1 MRDIWFLI
9 TDHKGIVKILAIL
22 IAIFC
27 VVSIGVSSYTSTMK
41 VQEQQEQQ
49 AKKKENEKQIKNSS
63 VKLKKD
69 QQKTIDEYDDA
80 TAQFSAL
87 LSSNVWA
94 TYSGTGRTLY
104 FTDSSIIIADPE
116 ADPSKVEKPFV
127 IKGLSTEKVDVGEM
141 KNLTRYNCAYESDD
155 DKTRVLTVDKN
166 DDGTYFKMSIDVK
179 NSGTNEEYVRTQAAG
194 TFDIDGI
201 SEDICRILDRI
212 ADEIVGYNVA
222 FDIGFLKAAGATIN
236 PDAAIIDTMQE
247 FMDAFG
253 NSNTGH
259 RYQPLSMA
267 AERLGYNWTSAPH
280 DSLSDTLACLATQK
294 CVDDHNWC
302 VENLE
307 LTEDAIMH
315 AKPIENGSEG
325 LPKDCWDLNPGGRPF
340 AVTEPIL
347 HRLQSSAKLCARA
360 GTTTQFTRM
369 TVNQWFDKAERSQR
383 SPLGRSVDIGRAA
396 SALNSQHEHAE
407 VPQDLTK

>member
-49 AKKKENEKQIKNSS
+49 AKKKEKEKQIKNSS
-63 VKLKKD
+63 VKLNV
-69 QQKTIDEYDDA
+69 A

-201 SEDICRILDRI
+201 SEDMSALLGDSRSIIEDFLREQCALYYPTAVEAECNGILT
-212 ADEIVGYNVA
+212 ADFNANEYRVD
-222 FDIGFLKAAGATIN
+222 FSLK
-236 PDAAIIDTMQE
+236 D
-247 FMDAFG
+247 
-253 NSNTGH
+253 
-259 RYQPLSMA
+259 
-267 AERLGYNWTSAPH
+267 
-280 DSLSDTLACLATQK
+280 
-294 CVDDHNWC
+294 
-302 VENLE
+302 
-307 LTEDAIMH
+307 TEDQQLTGI
-315 AKPIENGSEG
+315 
-325 LPKDCWDLNPGGRPF
+325 
-340 AVTEPIL
+340 
-347 HRLQSSAKLCARA
+347 
-360 GTTTQFTRM
+360 
-369 TVNQWFDKAERSQR
+369 TVVYHLS
-383 SPLGRSVDIGRAA
+383 
-396 SALNSQHEHAE
+396 
-407 VPQDLTK
+407 TKQCELM

>member
-49 AKKKENEKQIKNSS
+49 AKKKEKEKQIKNSS

-116 ADPSKVEKPFV
+116 ADPSKV
-127 IKGLSTEKVDVGEM
+127 EKVDVGEM

-201 SEDICRILDRI
+201 SEDMSALLGDSRSIIEDFLREQCALYYPTAVEAECNGILT
-212 ADEIVGYNVA
+212 ADFNANEYRVD
-222 FDIGFLKAAGATIN
+222 FSLK
-236 PDAAIIDTMQE
+236 D
-247 FMDAFG
+247 
-253 NSNTGH
+253 
-259 RYQPLSMA
+259 
-267 AERLGYNWTSAPH
+267 
-280 DSLSDTLACLATQK
+280 
-294 CVDDHNWC
+294 
-302 VENLE
+302 
-307 LTEDAIMH
+307 TEDQQLTGI
-315 AKPIENGSEG
+315 
-325 LPKDCWDLNPGGRPF
+325 
-340 AVTEPIL
+340 
-347 HRLQSSAKLCARA
+347 
-360 GTTTQFTRM
+360 
-369 TVNQWFDKAERSQR
+369 TVVYHLS
-383 SPLGRSVDIGRAA
+383 
-396 SALNSQHEHAE
+396 
-407 VPQDLTK
+407 TKQCELM

>member
-49 AKKKENEKQIKNSS
+49 AKKKEKEKQIKNSS

-141 KNLTRYNCAYESDD
+141 KNLTRY
-155 DKTRVLTVDKN
+155 KTRVLTVDKN

-201 SEDICRILDRI
+201 SEDMSALLGDSRSIIEDFLREQCALYYPTAVEAECNGILT
-212 ADEIVGYNVA
+212 ADFNANEYRVD
-222 FDIGFLKAAGATIN
+222 FSLK
-236 PDAAIIDTMQE
+236 D
-247 FMDAFG
+247 
-253 NSNTGH
+253 
-259 RYQPLSMA
+259 
-267 AERLGYNWTSAPH
+267 
-280 DSLSDTLACLATQK
+280 
-294 CVDDHNWC
+294 
-302 VENLE
+302 
-307 LTEDAIMH
+307 TEDQQLTGI
-315 AKPIENGSEG
+315 
-325 LPKDCWDLNPGGRPF
+325 
-340 AVTEPIL
+340 
-347 HRLQSSAKLCARA
+347 
-360 GTTTQFTRM
+360 
-369 TVNQWFDKAERSQR
+369 TVVYHLS
-383 SPLGRSVDIGRAA
+383 
-396 SALNSQHEHAE
+396 
-407 VPQDLTK
+407 TKQCELM

>member
-49 AKKKENEKQIKNSS
+49 AKKKEKEKQIKNSS

-104 FTDSSIIIADPE
+104 FTD
-116 ADPSKVEKPFV
+116 SKVEKPFV

-179 NSGTNEEYVRTQAAG
+179 NSGTNVEYVRTQAAG

-201 SEDICRILDRI
+201 SEDMSALLGDSRSIIEDFLREQCALYYPTAVEAECNGILT
-212 ADEIVGYNVA
+212 ADFNANEYRVD
-222 FDIGFLKAAGATIN
+222 FSLK
-236 PDAAIIDTMQE
+236 D
-247 FMDAFG
+247 
-253 NSNTGH
+253 
-259 RYQPLSMA
+259 
-267 AERLGYNWTSAPH
+267 
-280 DSLSDTLACLATQK
+280 
-294 CVDDHNWC
+294 
-302 VENLE
+302 
-307 LTEDAIMH
+307 TEDQQLTGI
-315 AKPIENGSEG
+315 
-325 LPKDCWDLNPGGRPF
+325 
-340 AVTEPIL
+340 
-347 HRLQSSAKLCARA
+347 
-360 GTTTQFTRM
+360 
-369 TVNQWFDKAERSQR
+369 TVVYHLS
-383 SPLGRSVDIGRAA
+383 
-396 SALNSQHEHAE
+396 
-407 VPQDLTK
+407 TKQCELM

>member
-49 AKKKENEKQIKNSS
+49 AKKKEKEKQIKNSS

-127 IKGLSTEKVDVGEM
+127 IKGLSTEKVNVGEM

-179 NSGTNEEYVRTQAAG
+179 KSGTNEEYVRTQAAG

-201 SEDICRILDRI
+201 SEDMSALLGDSRSIIEDFLREQCALYYPTAVEAECNGILT
-212 ADEIVGYNVA
+212 ADFNANEYRVD
-222 FDIGFLKAAGATIN
+222 FSLK
-236 PDAAIIDTMQE
+236 D
-247 FMDAFG
+247 
-253 NSNTGH
+253 
-259 RYQPLSMA
+259 
-267 AERLGYNWTSAPH
+267 
-280 DSLSDTLACLATQK
+280 
-294 CVDDHNWC
+294 
-302 VENLE
+302 
-307 LTEDAIMH
+307 TEDQQLTGI
-315 AKPIENGSEG
+315 
-325 LPKDCWDLNPGGRPF
+325 
-340 AVTEPIL
+340 
-347 HRLQSSAKLCARA
+347 
-360 GTTTQFTRM
+360 
-369 TVNQWFDKAERSQR
+369 TVVYHLS
-383 SPLGRSVDIGRAA
+383 
-396 SALNSQHEHAE
+396 
-407 VPQDLTK
+407 TKQCELM